1 MNKILC
7 AAIWYKELK
16 TATYL
21 PKNIHTGVVVGGYR
35 HHDIIST
42 VLALTGKRT
51 VLKGKN
57 SVGEYVQ
64 GFITS
69 DNRFVDREEG
79 FKIATKADQII
90 QKLYSRTSLYSE
102 DLY

>member
-16 TATYL
+16 TATYN
-21 PKNIHTGVVVGGYR
+21 PTNINKGVVVGGYR
-35 HHDIIST
+35 HHDIISS

-64 GFITS
+64 GFITT
-69 DNRFVDREEG
+69 DNLFVDREEG
-79 FKIATKADQII
+79 LKIATEANQII
-90 QKLYSRTSLYSE
+90 AKLYSRNALYSE